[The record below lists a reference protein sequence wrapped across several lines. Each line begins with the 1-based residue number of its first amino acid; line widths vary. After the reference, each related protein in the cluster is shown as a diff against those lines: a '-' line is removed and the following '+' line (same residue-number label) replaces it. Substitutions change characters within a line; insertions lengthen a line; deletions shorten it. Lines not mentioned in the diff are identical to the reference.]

1 MMFPADQHTTA
12 SAAEAR
18 PRLAWSRTGP
28 VMAAPYGPGQPPRPT
43 MVSRPM
49 RRRPTLASVAQN
61 VIAQRRVSVRKMR
74 LIGAVLALSVVAAAC
89 SDSDKERVNASWPDK
104 ITFGFVPSAEQE
116 KLQDNVDPIME
127 VLEDA
132 LGIEVEGVVTTDY
145 PGLVTAMGTGQADLG
160 AFGPF
165 GYVLAQQQFG
175 NMKVLIQAIRYGAA
189 TYHGQWMT
197 NDPSICDS
205 PPQSGTALENGDD
218 GITQVGALDAVALQ
232 VGVYFGDSGKALGE
246 TVDAGAVSPGM
257 SCTADLSKVV
267 GKRVAF
273 TSESSTSGYIY
284 PALQLIRAGIDP
296 ETDIVPIFSGSHDAS
311 VAAVYNGDAD
321 IGISYDD
328 ARRSMRKTNPDV
340 GDKVIVFNITGE
352 IPNDVVAAS
361 SLLPDSLQNAVYN
374 AISAYLM
381 TDEGEAA
388 FDEMYGWTDIRRA
401 VESDF
406 DIVREA
412 AAILGITEP

>member
-1 MMFPADQHTTA
+1 
-12 SAAEAR
+12 
-18 PRLAWSRTGP
+18 
-28 VMAAPYGPGQPPRPT
+28 
-43 MVSRPM
+43 MVSRPV

-145 PGLVTAMGTGQADLG
+145 TGLVTAMGTGQADLG
-160 AFGPF
+160 AFGPM
-165 GYVLAQQQFG
+165 GYVLAQQRFG
-175 NMKVLIQAIRYGAA
+175 NMEVLIQAVRYGAA